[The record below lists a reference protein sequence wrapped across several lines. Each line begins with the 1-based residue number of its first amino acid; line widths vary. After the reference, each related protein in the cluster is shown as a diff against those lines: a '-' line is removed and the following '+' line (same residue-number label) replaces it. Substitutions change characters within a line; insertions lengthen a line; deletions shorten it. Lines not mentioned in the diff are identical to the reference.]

1 MMIFL
6 MRESLMKKKIEQSNN
21 PTSGKKKWVQP
32 IWFPDDLPKREDK
45 ISPTSKT
52 REKPF
57 SDKNINH
64 KW

>member
-1 MMIFL
+1 
-6 MRESLMKKKIEQSNN
+6 MKKKLEQSNN